1 MKSVLYSILYMGISL
16 NCYSATIY
24 QCENSEGSMIL
35 TNKKERFNSNYNCD
49 KSINYPDSNSI
60 TRPMT
65 KKEIEQEEIKI
76 YKQKYQ
82 EWLKL
87 GGKNS
92 GIRAPIKPV
101 RIEHELNFWP
111 VLYGGVW
118 VGTGLVG
125 TDYLEINEGFD
136 THEDCM
142 SNKNY
147 YIKKYSNQLRL
158 AIPQHIKVAKAPK
171 KSYRVACYSTI
182 DPVEYDLVP

>member
-1 MKSVLYSILYMGISL
+1 M
-16 NCYSATIY
+16 T
-24 QCENSEGSMIL
+24 Q
-35 TNKKERFNSNYNCD
+35 KEL
-49 KSINYPDSNSI
+49 
-60 TRPMT
+60 
-65 KKEIEQEEIKI
+65 EQEEIKA
-76 YKQKYQ
+76 YKLKYK

-87 GGKNS
+87 GGENS

-142 SNKNY
+142 SNKDY
-147 YIKKYSNQLRL
+147 YIKAYSNQLRL
-158 AIPQHIKVAKAPK
+158 EIPQHVKVTKAPK
-171 KSYRVACYSTI
+171 RSYKVACYSTI
-182 DPVEYDLVP
+182 EPVEHDLVH